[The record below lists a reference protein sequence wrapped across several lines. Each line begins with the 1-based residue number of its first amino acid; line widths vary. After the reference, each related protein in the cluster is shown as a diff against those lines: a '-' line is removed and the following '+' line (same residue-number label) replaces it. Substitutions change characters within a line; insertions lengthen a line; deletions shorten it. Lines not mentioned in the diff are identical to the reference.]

1 MRNVTAKDIQRQWHL
16 IDAQDKILGRLASLI
31 AHLLMGKNKTYYTSY
46 LDCGDYVVVVNASK
60 ILLSG
65 KKETAKKYFRHSG
78 YPGGF
83 STRTVHETRAKKP
96 EELIR
101 HAVGGMLP
109 KTKLAKIMAK
119 KLFVFPGSEHP
130 YKDKF
135 PFAKQ
140 NCAI

>member
-1 MRNVTAKDIQRQWHL
+1 MKTTREKEIQRQWHL
-16 IDAQDKILGRLASLI
+16 IDAQDKILGRLATLI
-31 AHLLMGKNKTYYTSY
+31 AHLLMGKNKPYYIPY

-65 KKETAKKYFRHSG
+65 KKESDKKYFHHSG

-83 STRTVHETRAKKP
+83 RVKTVAQTRAKKP

-101 HAVGGMLP
+101 HAIGGMLP
-109 KTKLAKIMAK
+109 KTKMGKIMVK

-135 PFAKQ
+135 K
-140 NCAI
+140 I